1 MTSATSTRPA
11 RAYSLAQ
18 LTVLSLGPPEIVAV
32 AAQAGYS
39 HAGIRLLPAAP
50 GGTAYPLMNDAAQL
64 RETLAVLRDTG
75 VQVFDLEI
83 IRLGERFEAGD
94 YRAFFEVGQQLG
106 AKAVLV
112 GCDDPDPA
120 RLAQSYAALCEAA
133 RPYGLTADVEFM
145 PWTAVRNAADAVAV
159 VEAAGRPANAGI
171 LVDGIHFGR
180 LHTTLDEIRAL
191 PREWLHYAQMCDA
204 VAGTD
209 FSDADLIHTARCERL
224 LPGEGTVDLKGLF
237 EALPADL
244 PVSVEIPHDVRAPQL
259 GALEW
264 ARQTLAATR
273 QRLEG
278 DGARCPAP

>member
-1 MTSATSTRPA
+1 
-11 RAYSLAQ
+11 
-18 LTVLSLGPPEIVAV
+18 
-32 AAQAGYS
+32 
-39 HAGIRLLPAAP
+39 
-50 GGTAYPLMNDAAQL
+50 
-64 RETLAVLRDTG
+64 
-75 VQVFDLEI
+75 
-83 IRLGERFEAGD
+83 
-94 YRAFFEVGQQLG
+94 
-106 AKAVLV
+106 
-112 GCDDPDPA
+112 
-120 RLAQSYAALCEAA
+120 
-133 RPYGLTADVEFM
+133 M

-180 LHTTLDEIRAL
+180 SHTTLDEIRAL

-209 FSDADLIHTARCERL
+209 FSDAELIHTARCERL